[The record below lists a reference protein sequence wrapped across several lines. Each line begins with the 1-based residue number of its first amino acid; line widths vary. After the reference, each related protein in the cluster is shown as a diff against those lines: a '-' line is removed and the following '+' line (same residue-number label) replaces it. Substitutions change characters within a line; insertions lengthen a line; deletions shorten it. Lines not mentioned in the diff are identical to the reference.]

1 MLGLKLI
8 HISTKGHLWFAMIK
22 DYQHTK
28 FNICRYLMGYF
39 FHSLCPELSLNT
51 FLAGLTDW
59 NQPPPSLQT
68 RSNVCSKVW
77 WDFISVWLN
86 YHLED
91 VYGTYTVYGKYTENS
106 HKVNM
111 WLTSCPTDWIVVMLG
126 WYSHFVRIFNEWC
139 NLKDNVCCHLR
150 QVLSIYHMAK
160 HTLHIPSI
168 STECQSKRLN

>member
-8 HISTKGHLWFAMIK
+8 HVSTKGHLWFAMIK

-28 FNICRYLMGYF
+28 FNICRYLIGYF
-39 FHSLCPELSLNT
+39 FHSLCPELSLNI
-51 FLAGLTDW
+51 FLAVLTDW
-59 NQPPPSLQT
+59 NQPPPPLQT

-86 YHLED
+86 YDLED
-91 VYGTYTVYGKYTENS
+91 VYGTYTVYGKYTEN
-106 HKVNM
+106 
-111 WLTSCPTDWIVVMLG
+111 MLG

-139 NLKDNVCCHLR
+139 NSKDNVCCHLR